1 MPQILTILL
10 TTIAPIVLVAGLGA
24 LLNKWKR
31 IETNGLSTI
40 VVYIGSPALAFH
52 SIATSAIDADEL
64 SELVLFAILCVV
76 IVTAIGWLITLGFG
90 MDRLTSSAFVL
101 SVALINGIN
110 YGVPLNEFAFGQA
123 GLARAIIVG
132 VIFALY
138 SFSVGVFLASWGKAS
153 ARQAF
158 LNMLK
163 IPLPY
168 AAILGLVV
176 NLTQT
181 PVPSL
186 VLRFAQILGGLAI
199 PLMLLL
205 LGIQISQ
212 ASLQGQWRIMF
223 GASFARLVGGA
234 AIGLL
239 LVFWLGLE
247 GVNSQVAIVQAAM
260 PTAVT
265 AGVLALEFNSD
276 AKLVSGIIMLS
287 TLLSLLTL
295 PFIILLVG

>member
-10 TTIAPIVLVAGLGA
+10 TTVAPIVLVAGLGA
-24 LLNKWKR
+24 LFNRWKR
-31 IETNGLSTI
+31 IETNGLSTL

-52 SIATSAIDADEL
+52 SIATSAIDAGEL
-64 SELVLFAILCVV
+64 SQLVLFAILCVV
-76 IVTAIGWLITLGFG
+76 IITAVGWLITVGAR

-101 SVALINGIN
+101 STALINGLN

-132 VIFALY
+132 VIFAMY

-153 ARQAF
+153 TRQAL

-176 NLTQT
+176 NLTGT
-181 PVPSL
+181 PVPPL
-186 VLRFAQILGGLAI
+186 ALRFAQILGGLAI

-223 GASFARLVGGA
+223 GASFVRLLGGA

-239 LVFWLGLE
+239 LAFWLGLE
-247 GVNSQVAIVQAAM
+247 GINSQVAIVEAAM

-265 AGVLALEFNSD
+265 AGVLAIEFNSD
-276 AKLVSGIIMLS
+276 AKLVGGIIMLS

>member
-10 TTIAPIVLVAGLGA
+10 TTIAPIVFVAGLGV

-52 SIATSAIDADEL
+52 SIATSAIDENEL
-64 SELVLFAILCVV
+64 SQLFLFAILCVV
-76 IVTAIGWLITLGFG
+76 IVTAVGWLISLGVG

-101 SVALINGIN
+101 SIALINGIN

-132 VIFALY
+132 VIFSLY

-153 ARQAF
+153 ARQAL

-176 NLTQT
+176 NLTHT
-181 PVPSL
+181 PLPPL

-212 ASLQGQWRIMF
+212 VSLQGRWRIMF
-223 GASFARLVGGA
+223 GASFVRLLGGA
-234 AIGLL
+234 AIGLG
-239 LVFWLGLE
+239 LVLWLGLE
-247 GVNSQVAIVQAAM
+247 GVNSQVAVVQAAM

-265 AGVLALEFNSD
+265 AGVLAIEFNSD

>member
-158 LNMLK
+158 LNMLM

>member
-10 TTIAPIVLVAGLGA
+10 TTIAPIVLVAGLGV

-40 VVYIGSPALAFH
+40 VVYIGSPALAFY
-52 SIATSAIDADEL
+52 SIATSAIGADEL

-76 IVTAIGWLITLGFG
+76 IITLVGWLITVGAG

-101 SVALINGIN
+101 STALVNGIN
-110 YGVPLNEFAFGQA
+110 YGVPLNEFAFGQP

-158 LNMLK
+158 INMVK

-176 NLTQT
+176 NLTHT
-181 PVPSL
+181 PVPPL
-186 VLRFAQILGGLAI
+186 VLRFSQILGGLAI

-212 ASLQGQWRIMF
+212 VSLQGQWRLMF
-223 GASFARLVGGA
+223 GASMMRLLGGA

-239 LVFWLGLE
+239 LAFWLGLE
-247 GVNSQVAIVQAAM
+247 GVNSQVAIVEAAM

-265 AGVLALEFNSD
+265 AGVLAIEFNSD
-276 AKLVSGIIMLS
+276 ARLVSGIIMLS

-295 PFIILLVG
+295 PFIIMLVA

>member
-24 LLNKWKR
+24 LFNRWKR

-52 SIATSAIDADEL
+52 SIATSAIDAAEL
-64 SELVLFAILCVV
+64 SELVIFAILCVV
-76 IVTAIGWLITLGFG
+76 IITAVGWLITLGAG

-101 SVALINGIN
+101 SIALVNGIN

-153 ARQAF
+153 ARQAL

-176 NLTQT
+176 NLTHT
-181 PVPSL
+181 PVPPL
-186 VLRFAQILGGLAI
+186 VLRFSQILGGLAI

-212 ASLQGQWRIMF
+212 ASLQGQWKIMF
-223 GASFARLVGGA
+223 GASFVRLLGGA

-239 LVFWLGLE
+239 LAFWLGLE
-247 GVNSQVAIVQAAM
+247 GVNSQVAIVEAAM